1 MRLRKLPDRS
11 AGRDERYFAT
21 DGVEIAYQ
29 VEGEGPPIVLVHG
42 FAAGI
47 AMNWKVTGWLE
58 TLTATGRRVV
68 ALDCRGHGE
77 SEKPHDPKAYAGDQ
91 MPADVIRLMDHLAL
105 ERADLMGYSMG
116 GMISSYLLVHH
127 PARFSS
133 VVLAGIGG
141 AAISRGSF
149 DPEKV
154 ADALTASESGSIQGE
169 VGRAFRAFAEQ
180 GGNDLLALAAIM
192 RSRRALVTPEQLAGV
207 ENPVLVVA
215 GEKDDLVGD
224 PRPLKDAIPG
234 SRLVLIPG
242 KDHLTAVPDHRYKK
256 AVLDFLSEG
265 KE

>member
-1 MRLRKLPDRS
+1 
-11 AGRDERYFAT
+11 
-21 DGVEIAYQ
+21 VEIAYEAAGQ
-29 VEGEGPPIVLVHG
+29 GPPIVLVHG

-47 AMNWKVTGWLE
+47 AMNWRVTGWLK
-58 TLTATGRRVV
+58 TLTAAGRCVV

-77 SEKPHDPKAYAGDQ
+77 SEKPHDPEAYGGEQ

-127 PARFSS
+127 PERFSS

-141 AAISRGSF
+141 AVISRRSF

-154 ADALTASESGSIQGE
+154 ADALSASEGESVGGE

-192 RSRRALVTPEQLAGV
+192 RSRRALVTAEELARV
-207 ENPVLVVA
+207 EKPVLVVV
-215 GEKDDLVGD
+215 GERDDLVGD
-224 PRPLKDAIPG
+224 PRPLADAIPG
-234 SRLVLIPG
+234 SRLVLIPD
-242 KDHLTAVPDHRYKK
+242 KDHLTAVPDRRYKQ
-256 AVLDFLSEG
+256 AVLDFLSESG
-265 KE
+265 ARATASWRIPEE

>member
-1 MRLRKLPDRS
+1 MPRFDS
-11 AGRDERYFAT
+11 

-47 AMNWKVTGWLE
+47 AMNWKVTGWFRA
-58 TLTATGRRVV
+58 LTAAGRQVV

-77 SEKPHDPKAYAGDQ
+77 SEKPHDPEAYGGER

-141 AAISRGSF
+141 GAIGGRSF
-149 DPEKV
+149 GAERI
-154 ADALTASESGSIQGE
+154 AEALAASESGPVGDA

-192 RSRRALVTPEQLAGV
+192 RSRRALATPAELARV
-207 ENPVLVVA
+207 EKPVLVVV

-224 PRPLKDAIPG
+224 PRPLADAIPG
-234 SRLVLIPG
+234 ARLVLIPG
-242 KDHLTAVPDHRYKK
+242 KDHLTAVPDRRYKQ
-256 AVLDFLSEG
+256 AVLEFLSQSGGGARARRGTRED
-265 KE
+265 